1 VGLLGCAAQY
11 FIISSLACSGML
23 VSTASPNSKTQPE
36 PMADGF
42 KFYDESGAVIETHE
56 HAGDFKE
63 W

>member
-42 KFYDESGAVIETHE
+42 KFYDEAGNVIDT
-56 HAGDFKE
+56 
-63 W
+63 